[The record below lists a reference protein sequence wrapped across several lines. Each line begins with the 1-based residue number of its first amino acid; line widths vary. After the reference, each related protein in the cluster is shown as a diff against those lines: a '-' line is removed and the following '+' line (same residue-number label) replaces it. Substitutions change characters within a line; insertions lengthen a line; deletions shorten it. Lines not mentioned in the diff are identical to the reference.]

1 MSEALTPTLFE
12 RLGGMVSID
21 VAVDRFY
28 ERVVGDPELAAFFDP
43 VDLHRLRA
51 HQKAFLAMALGG
63 SHCYEG
69 RDLATAHRGRGI
81 SDRHVDLVACHL
93 AAVLASLG
101 VSPELNDEVVE
112 AVDGLRDE
120 VLGRS

>member
-1 MSEALTPTLFE
+1 
-12 RLGGMVSID
+12 
-21 VAVDRFY
+21 
-28 ERVVGDPELAAFFDP
+28 
-43 VDLHRLRA
+43 
-51 HQKAFLAMALGG
+51 MALGG

-69 RDLATAHRGRGI
+69 RDLAAATVAGGSAI
-81 SDRHVDLVACHL
+81 TMLDLVACHL

-120 VLGRS
+120 VLGLERSSAWHAHRQ